1 MQRYFISFLFVFA
14 IACAVGQNPPTEVLP
29 FKVEATPVS
38 PPAVPATVSV
48 PQTEAQNPIIPQP
61 AMQAPPS
68 DPQAEVQ
75 PPAYLRPATGP
86 LRTTPPPANTVI
98 PPAAAELIRMQYPN
112 SDVKEVLAL
121 YERLTQKKLVYDN
134 QVQGTVTIVIN
145 APVNRSEAIKIIEI
159 NLLLN
164 GFSLV
169 PATDPGIIKVMGI
182 SKNARNAGLPI
193 LSDLD
198 QLPEGERVVTFV
210 FELKYA
216 DPMEI
221 QPILTQYSPP
231 TLSTS
236 ILALPKSKLL
246 LVTENIS
253 VIRGLAKIIAKMDIP
268 PAEVVSEFI
277 KLDRADAKDVL
288 EKLEKIFE
296 KKEMPGTAPVRAPVN
311 PNPIAGVATPEGA
324 APSIEI
330 QGRMLSEDSII
341 LGKIKLTADIRTNRI
356 HVITR
361 PANLPFVHKLIQEF
375 DSNIPFG
382 EPHKRPLKYVSAS
395 DMLEILVKAIT
406 EPGMKSEEIGGNGQK
421 SAPAQN
427 KQNASNNS
435 MSGGSGGSGGGT
447 INTAEELTTQA
458 VDTTPKAVTVGSTKI
473 IADPRENTII
483 VLGNKEVEQ
492 KILKLLDEIDV
503 RAPQVTLN
511 TVIGELTIKDDK
523 KLGVDY
529 LLHPNNLTISGTS
542 GVAAVAATRWA
553 LTQFTGAG
561 LITGAASSLGAAG
574 TGVTGVIS
582 PTSNLDIVVNA
593 LESTGRFHVTNRP
606 MIVARNNEKAIVLS
620 GEDIPVPG
628 NTQSTVTTGNNTAL
642 NATVEYKSVALKLE
656 VVPLINSDREVSLDI
671 VQTLNSPSG
680 QTTNIGGS
688 TVPTFT
694 TRYIKTKV
702 SVPDRCTVVLGGLIK
717 KTTGEGGDGIPLIS
731 KIPVLGYLFKN
742 TTKNNEREELI
753 VMIRPEV
760 TVSPVEQIKNSQDEQ
775 RRLMVEPNVEATL
788 KTPTPTSKAIKFR
801 N

>member
-296 KKEMPGTAPVRAPVN
+296 KKV
-311 PNPIAGVATPEGA
+311 
-324 APSIEI
+324 
-330 QGRMLSEDSII
+330 
-341 LGKIKLTADIRTNRI
+341 
-356 HVITR
+356 
-361 PANLPFVHKLIQEF
+361 
-375 DSNIPFG
+375 
-382 EPHKRPLKYVSAS
+382 
-395 DMLEILVKAIT
+395 
-406 EPGMKSEEIGGNGQK
+406 
-421 SAPAQN
+421 
-427 KQNASNNS
+427 
-435 MSGGSGGSGGGT
+435 
-447 INTAEELTTQA
+447 
-458 VDTTPKAVTVGSTKI
+458 
-473 IADPRENTII
+473 
-483 VLGNKEVEQ
+483 
-492 KILKLLDEIDV
+492 
-503 RAPQVTLN
+503 
-511 TVIGELTIKDDK
+511 
-523 KLGVDY
+523 
-529 LLHPNNLTISGTS
+529 
-542 GVAAVAATRWA
+542 
-553 LTQFTGAG
+553 
-561 LITGAASSLGAAG
+561 
-574 TGVTGVIS
+574 
-582 PTSNLDIVVNA
+582 
-593 LESTGRFHVTNRP
+593 
-606 MIVARNNEKAIVLS
+606 
-620 GEDIPVPG
+620 
-628 NTQSTVTTGNNTAL
+628 
-642 NATVEYKSVALKLE
+642 
-656 VVPLINSDREVSLDI
+656 
-671 VQTLNSPSG
+671 
-680 QTTNIGGS
+680 
-688 TVPTFT
+688 
-694 TRYIKTKV
+694 
-702 SVPDRCTVVLGGLIK
+702 
-717 KTTGEGGDGIPLIS
+717 
-731 KIPVLGYLFKN
+731 
-742 TTKNNEREELI
+742 
-753 VMIRPEV
+753 
-760 TVSPVEQIKNSQDEQ
+760 
-775 RRLMVEPNVEATL
+775 
-788 KTPTPTSKAIKFR
+788 
-801 N
+801 